1 MSSIIVVFPK
11 KEIATNIRNILV
23 RNGFDVI
30 GVGVTGAQAVQLA
43 DNLDDGIVVCGY
55 KMTDMLYN
63 ELRDYLP
70 STIEMLLIA
79 SPEKCSDRTPGV
91 ISLSMPFK
99 VFDLMNTIE
108 MMAQSI
114 GRRRKKRRAELK
126 NRNPEQQALVKEAKS
141 LLMERNNMTGII
153 LAVTDILHGH
163 VIICNNKVC
172 LSGKNTIQT
181 YLLDSYNRTIIDIRD
196 HRASISWYRTIAILK
211 SGNVQVVIGNISL
224 IVG

>member
-43 DNLDDGIVVCGY
+43 DNLDDGIVVWGY
-55 KMTDMLYN
+55 KFRFYN

-141 LLMERNNMTGII
+141 LLMERNNMTEEEAHRYLQKCSMESGVNMVET
-153 LAVTDILHGH
+153 AQMV
-163 VIICNNKVC
+163 
-172 LSGKNTIQT
+172 LSIM
-181 YLLDSYNRTIIDIRD
+181 
-196 HRASISWYRTIAILK
+196 AE
-211 SGNVQVVIGNISL
+211 
-224 IVG
+224 

>member
-63 ELRDYLP
+63 ELRDY
-70 STIEMLLIA
+70 LIA

-141 LLMERNNMTGII
+141 LLMERNNMTEEEAHRYLQKCSMESGVNMVET
-153 LAVTDILHGH
+153 AQMV
-163 VIICNNKVC
+163 
-172 LSGKNTIQT
+172 LSIM
-181 YLLDSYNRTIIDIRD
+181 
-196 HRASISWYRTIAILK
+196 AE
-211 SGNVQVVIGNISL
+211 
-224 IVG
+224 

>member
-11 KEIATNIRNILV
+11 KEIATNIRNMLV

-79 SPEKCSDRTPGV
+79 SPEKCSDR
-91 ISLSMPFK
+91 MPFK

-141 LLMERNNMTGII
+141 LLMERNNMTEEEAHRYLQKCSMESGVNMVET
-153 LAVTDILHGH
+153 AQMV
-163 VIICNNKVC
+163 
-172 LSGKNTIQT
+172 LSIM
-181 YLLDSYNRTIIDIRD
+181 
-196 HRASISWYRTIAILK
+196 AE
-211 SGNVQVVIGNISL
+211 
-224 IVG
+224 

>member
-91 ISLSMPFK
+91 ISLS
-99 VFDLMNTIE
+99 NTIE

-141 LLMERNNMTGII
+141 LLMERNNMTEEEAHRYLQKCSMESGVNMVET
-153 LAVTDILHGH
+153 AQMV
-163 VIICNNKVC
+163 
-172 LSGKNTIQT
+172 LSIM
-181 YLLDSYNRTIIDIRD
+181 
-196 HRASISWYRTIAILK
+196 AE
-211 SGNVQVVIGNISL
+211 
-224 IVG
+224 

>member
-55 KMTDMLYN
+55 KMKDMLYN

-79 SPEKCSDRTPGV
+79 SA
-91 ISLSMPFK
+91 IS
-99 VFDLMNTIE
+99 
-108 MMAQSI
+108 
-114 GRRRKKRRAELK
+114 
-126 NRNPEQQALVKEAKS
+126 
-141 LLMERNNMTGII
+141 
-153 LAVTDILHGH
+153 ILHP
-163 VIICNNKVC
+163 VE
-172 LSGKNTIQT
+172 
-181 YLLDSYNRTIIDIRD
+181 REAF
-196 HRASISWYRTIAILK
+196 ASSAAAM
-211 SGNVQVVIGNISL
+211 S
-224 IVG
+224 

>member
-108 MMAQSI
+108 RWHNRLAGGERKEEQSL
-114 GRRRKKRRAELK
+114 R
-126 NRNPEQQALVKEAKS
+126 
-141 LLMERNNMTGII
+141 TGIRSSRH
-153 LAVTDILHGH
+153 L
-163 VIICNNKVC
+163 
-172 LSGKNTIQT
+172 
-181 YLLDSYNRTIIDIRD
+181 
-196 HRASISWYRTIAILK
+196 
-211 SGNVQVVIGNISL
+211 
-224 IVG
+224 